1 MPDARPGTA
10 LICGISGQDGA
21 WLSKLLLDRGY
32 VVVGTSRDAAVGS
45 FGSLVKLGIRERV
58 RVTSATLTDF
68 RSLIRVLLDVQ
79 PDEIY
84 NFSGQTSVGLSF
96 EQPAEA
102 LESIAVATLNMLEA
116 IRMLKRPVRYYNA
129 CSSECFGDTLEVAAD
144 EDTPF
149 QPRSPYGVAKAAAFW
164 QVSSYREAYGLY
176 ACSGILFNH
185 ESPLRPER
193 FVTKKVVAA
202 ACRIAAGSRER
213 LKLGDLTVRRD
224 WGWAPEYVDAMWRML
239 QAKQPEDHIICT
251 GETNPLS
258 AFVDE
263 AFATVGLKAADHVDQ
278 DPAFFRPADL
288 RSSIG
293 NPAKAWERL
302 GWKAKF
308 KMRDVV
314 RAMIHAELNHD

>member
-1 MPDARPGTA
+1 
-10 LICGISGQDGA
+10 
-21 WLSKLLLDRGY
+21 
-32 VVVGTSRDAAVGS
+32 
-45 FGSLVKLGIRERV
+45 
-58 RVTSATLTDF
+58 
-68 RSLIRVLLDVQ
+68 
-79 PDEIY
+79 
-84 NFSGQTSVGLSF
+84 
-96 EQPAEA
+96 
-102 LESIAVATLNMLEA
+102 
-116 IRMLKRPVRYYNA
+116 
-129 CSSECFGDTLEVAAD
+129 
-144 EDTPF
+144 
-149 QPRSPYGVAKAAAFW
+149 
-164 QVSSYREAYGLY
+164 
-176 ACSGILFNH
+176 
-185 ESPLRPER
+185 
-193 FVTKKVVAA
+193 
-202 ACRIAAGSRER
+202 
-213 LKLGDLTVRRD
+213 
-224 WGWAPEYVDAMWRML
+224 ML